1 MKEIN
6 FGILIIVVF
15 VLLIGY
21 VLGLL
26 TVQLRLFP
34 YPYMIEF
41 KNSLKKSDKD
51 IYKKNIQF
59 LNNVD
64 LYKIYKSEQ
73 ADIIMLG
80 DSLTDNVNWNELFN
94 LPIINRGIGA
104 DITEGYLHRM
114 EFIYKLKP
122 KKVFLNGGT
131 NDIAFDYS
139 VEEIFSNYKEIMRLL
154 KEKNITVYMQS
165 VVFTSFS
172 EYNIKIKKLNELL
185 EVYCKENNIIYI
197 DLNKKLSKND
207 TLIEEYT
214 YDGSHL
220 TAKGYFVWREMIQE
234 YVLNK

>member
-64 LYKIYKSEQ
+64 LYKIYKTQ
-73 ADIIMLG
+73 QTDIIMLG
-80 DSLTDNVNWNELFN
+80 DSLTDNVNWNELFDF
-94 LPIINRGIGA
+94 PVINRGIGA

-131 NDIAFDYS
+131 NDIAFGYS

-165 VVFTSFS
+165 TVFTRFS
-172 EYNIKIKKLNELL
+172 EYNIKIKELNELL